1 MMTRDDD
8 DDALLARLRTIAAE
22 TDAVPDAVIAA
33 ARAAIETRNLDN
45 ELAALIADSAATTP
59 DQTFEAVRGG
69 LPGSVAE
76 RLLSFEGGGV
86 QVELE
91 VARRGD
97 GLTLIGQVIGVVPG
111 ECVLERGT
119 GRDQTVDL
127 DELGR
132 FLAEGVPAGP
142 ARLRCRSSTG
152 RTVVTAWVSL

>member
-1 MMTRDDD
+1 MNRDDD
-8 DDALLARLRTIAAE
+8 DDALLARLRAISAQ
-22 TDAVPDAVIAA
+22 TDAVPDAVLAA

-45 ELAALIADSAATTP
+45 ELATLIADSAATTP
-59 DQTFEAVRGG
+59 DQAFEAVRRGP
-69 LPGSVAE
+69 PGSVAE

-91 VARRGD
+91 VARHGD
-97 GLTLIGQVIGVVPG
+97 GLTLMGQVVGVAPG

-119 GRDQTVDL
+119 GPDETLHL

-142 ARLRCRSSTG
+142 ARLRCRSTTG
-152 RTVVTAWVSL
+152 RIVVTAWVSL